1 MDLNHGCGW
10 GPEAEGGKA
19 RGLERD
25 CRQWVTEWRQVWG
38 MKVGSELGFSHTEE
52 AGILRHEKERED
64 SRGWGSICSPN

>member
-1 MDLNHGCGW
+1 MGGAL
-10 GPEAEGGKA
+10 EQKEGRA

-25 CRQWVTEWRQVWG
+25 CGRWVTEWRRVWG

-64 SRGWGSICSPN
+64 SRGWGSICSPK